1 MKDKNNKLVNRKKLG
16 SAVKTEYAEK
26 LKELSEETMIA
37 QSRLLD
43 KSLELLFEYYK
54 DILSTFII

>member
-26 LKELSEETMIA
+26 LKELSEETMVA
-37 QSRLLD
+37 QSKLLD

-54 DILSTFII
+54 DILNK

>member
-26 LKELSEETMIA
+26 LKQLSEETMVA
-37 QSRLLD
+37 QSKLLD
-43 KSLELLFEYYK
+43 KSLELLFEFYEK
-54 DILSTFII
+54 NNK

>member
-16 SAVKTEYAEK
+16 SAVKTEYTEK

-43 KSLELLFEYYK
+43 KSLELLFEFYEK
-54 DILSTFII
+54 NNK

>member
-26 LKELSEETMIA
+26 LKELSEETMVA
-37 QSRLLD
+37 QSKLLD
-43 KSLELLFEYYK
+43 KSLELLFEFYEK
-54 DILSTFII
+54 NNK

>member
-1 MKDKNNKLVNRKKLG
+1 MKDKNKLVNRKKLG

-26 LKELSEETMIA
+26 LKELSEETMVA

-54 DILSTFII
+54 DILNK

>member
-26 LKELSEETMIA
+26 LKELSEETMVA

-54 DILSTFII
+54 DILNK

>member
-1 MKDKNNKLVNRKKLG
+1 MKDKNKLVNRKKLG
-16 SAVKTEYAEK
+16 SAVRTEYAEK
-26 LKELSEETMIA
+26 LKELSEETMVA

-54 DILSTFII
+54 DILNK

>member
-1 MKDKNNKLVNRKKLG
+1 MKERNKLVNRKKLG

-54 DILSTFII
+54 DILNK

>member
-26 LKELSEETMIA
+26 LKQLSEQTMVA

-54 DILSTFII
+54 DILNK

>member
-1 MKDKNNKLVNRKKLG
+1 MKEKNKLVNRKKLG

-26 LKELSEETMIA
+26 LKELSEETMVA

-54 DILSTFII
+54 DILNK

>member
-1 MKDKNNKLVNRKKLG
+1 MKDKNKLVNRKKLG

-54 DILSTFII
+54 DILNK

>member
-1 MKDKNNKLVNRKKLG
+1 MKDKNKLVNRKKLG
-16 SAVKTEYAEK
+16 SAVKTEYADR
-26 LKELSEETMIA
+26 LKQLSEQTMIA

-54 DILSTFII
+54 DILNK

>member
-1 MKDKNNKLVNRKKLG
+1 MKEKNKLVNRKKLG

-26 LKELSEETMIA
+26 LKELSEETMVA
-37 QSRLLD
+37 QSKLLD

-54 DILSTFII
+54 DILNK

>member
-1 MKDKNNKLVNRKKLG
+1 MKEKNKLVNRKKLG

-26 LKELSEETMIA
+26 LKELSEETMLA
-37 QSRLLD
+37 QSKLLD

-54 DILSTFII
+54 DILNK

>member
-26 LKELSEETMIA
+26 LKQLSEETMVA
-37 QSRLLD
+37 QSKLLD

-54 DILSTFII
+54 DILNK

>member
-1 MKDKNNKLVNRKKLG
+1 MKEKNKLVNRKKLG

-26 LKELSEETMIA
+26 LKELSEETMVA

-43 KSLELLFEYYK
+43 KALELLFKEYENK
-54 DILSTFII
+54 